1 MHTKVSI
8 ATMLTFFR
16 LHSKALA
23 ASSPA
28 SYKAHVSEYLY
39 TIHYL
44 LCVACRTYATART
57 KSSMSVWRMAPLY
70 SAAAGW

>member
-1 MHTKVSI
+1 MV
-8 ATMLTFFR
+8 LTFFR
-16 LHSKALA
+16 LRGKALA
-23 ASSPA
+23 ASLTPS
-28 SYKAHVSEYLY
+28 STTDYEVLCILIYLY

-44 LCVACRTYATART
+44 FCVICRTYATART

>member
-1 MHTKVSI
+1 M
-8 ATMLTFFR
+8 TMLTFFR

-28 SYKAHVSEYLY
+28 GYEARCVLIYLY

-44 LCVACRTYATART
+44 LCVVCRTYATART